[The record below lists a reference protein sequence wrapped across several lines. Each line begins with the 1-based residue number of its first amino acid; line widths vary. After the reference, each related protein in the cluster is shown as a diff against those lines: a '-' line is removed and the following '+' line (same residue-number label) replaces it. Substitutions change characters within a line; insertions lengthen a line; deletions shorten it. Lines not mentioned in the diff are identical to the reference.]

1 MRVQLSRP
9 RLNFEQVLLVP
20 IIMAFLIVGASG
32 WLFALIKIDDPFL
45 IANPGWV
52 NGIGFFLIGVI
63 VGGLIGMFYCF
74 VLLLKIIVQEVG
86 YDSIVQAL
94 EKQLKDI
101 KKRE

>member
-1 MRVQLSRP
+1 
-9 RLNFEQVLLVP
+9 
-20 IIMAFLIVGASG
+20 MAFLIVGASG

-74 VLLLKIIVQEVG
+74 VLLLKIIVQEVR

>member
-1 MRVQLSRP
+1 MPIVLS
-9 RLNFEQVLLVP
+9 FLV
-20 IIMAFLIVGASG
+20 VGLSA
-32 WLFALIKIDDPFL
+32 WLFALIEVDNAFL

-52 NGIGFFLIGVI
+52 TALGFLLIAGIISSLIGI
-63 VGGLIGMFYCF
+63 LYCF

-101 KKRE
+101 KKE

>member
-1 MRVQLSRP
+1 
-9 RLNFEQVLLVP
+9 
-20 IIMAFLIVGASG
+20 MAFLIVGASG